1 MTYETERTTAFQLQL
16 PVFEGP
22 LDLLL
27 YLIERQELDITAVSL
42 VQVTDQYL
50 SYLRSGEQIDATA
63 LAEFIATGARL
74 LLLKSRALLPKP
86 PVEEEPEEDLGEE
99 LVRRLREYRR
109 FKEVAGALR
118 DIEESGR
125 HAYPRQAPPP
135 SVPLPTGLDGV
146 TLDLLLQLFHVALER
161 EPAAEP
167 EGAIERREVAVDA
180 KGAELS
186 PGVPGRQAGRETRR
200 VRWRGDE
207 PQAGNTPAECRAGA
221 SVFGYRK
228 LPVSVRIP
236 VSRHSAISGVM
247 SISLFAKR
255 SSRIEHVAGDL
266 THTMRRSP
274 SASCGMWWST
284 TIVRPHGSKYGATRP
299 SRLAA
304 SRSRMIARLCRSEAG
319 SIRMRSVPGRNSR

>member
-125 HAYPRQAPPP
+125 HAYPRLAPPP

-146 TLDLLLQLFHVALER
+146 TLDLLLQLFQEALER

-167 EGAIERREVAVDA
+167 EGVIERQEITVEEKV
-180 KGAELS
+180 AELS
-186 PGVPGRQAGRETRR
+186 QALQRQQR
-200 VRWRGDE
+200 VSFRKFISACRSRVEVIVAFMAVLELIKDLRLWAEQDALFGD
-207 PQAGNTPAECRAGA
+207 
-221 SVFGYRK
+221 
-228 LPVSVRIP
+228 
-236 VSRHSAISGVM
+236 
-247 SISLFAKR
+247 ISL
-255 SSRIEHVAGDL
+255 VALGEQAD
-266 THTMRRSP
+266 
-274 SASCGMWWST
+274 A
-284 TIVRPHGSKYGATRP
+284 
-299 SRLAA
+299 
-304 SRSRMIARLCRSEAG
+304 
-319 SIRMRSVPGRNSR
+319 